1 MSDVDP
7 YDLPEPDWVF
17 GYGSLIWNPGFAYQ
31 EAVLARV
38 HGYRRSFCIRSARYR
53 GTPEAPGVVLGLAQ
67 GGSCIGMAFRLDPA
81 HRAAAVKSLY
91 EREMPGQLY
100 VPRMID
106 AHRLIDAHRMTDT
119 RRLIDAHR
127 TIDTCRT
134 IDTQQTIDTHRM
146 IEAPWPTKA
155 APVRALTFVANTAHP
170 AFGLL
175 PETEVLRRLLIC
187 AGERGPNLEYA
198 QRTHDSLRAH
208 GVRCTVLERLMQ
220 RLGQT
225 LSSSS
230 SRRPPTV
237 ASPASPSIPAM
248 NREAQ

>member
-100 VPRMID
+100 VPRMIE
-106 AHRLIDAHRMTDT
+106 AHRL
-119 RRLIDAHR
+119 
-127 TIDTCRT
+127 IDTCRT

-187 AGERGPNLEYA
+187 AGERGANLEYA

>member
-17 GYGSLIWNPGFAYQ
+17 GYGSLIWNPGFAYR

-100 VPRMID
+100 VPRMIE
-106 AHRLIDAHRMTDT
+106 AHRL
-119 RRLIDAHR
+119 
-127 TIDTCRT
+127 IDTCRT
-134 IDTQQTIDTHRM
+134 IDTQQTSDTHRM

-208 GVRCTVLERLMQ
+208 GVQCTVLERLMQ

>member
-106 AHRLIDAHRMTDT
+106 AHRLI
-119 RRLIDAHR
+119 
-127 TIDTCRT
+127 
-134 IDTQQTIDTHRM
+134 
-146 IEAPWPTKA
+146 EAPWPTKA

-230 SRRPPTV
+230 SRRPQAV
-237 ASPASPSIPAM
+237 AAPASPSIPAM